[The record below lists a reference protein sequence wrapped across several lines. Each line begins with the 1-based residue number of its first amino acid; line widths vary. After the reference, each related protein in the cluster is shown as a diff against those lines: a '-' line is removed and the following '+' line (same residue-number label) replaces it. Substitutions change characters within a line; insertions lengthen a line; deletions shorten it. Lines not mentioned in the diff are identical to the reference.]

1 MSAPNGGPSGPLYI
15 QETHFGAQPLPVFDY
30 HSLDG
35 QDPSICIDNGT
46 HSWRAGFNTTP
57 GPYIDTLNQVSKYK
71 DRKSGQ
77 NVLLFGSDAE
87 ADASSRSNTRSMYD
101 GDILT
106 QPDVLE
112 GALDYTFCKLGLD
125 TPQVQHPIVMTERL
139 TNPLFSRAMT
149 SELLFELYN
158 APSVTYG
165 VDSLF
170 AFSRQKKRDGL
181 AINLGHQTTTVI
193 PIFDGK
199 ALIGQSKRLP
209 WGGAQA
215 SELLLK
221 LAQLKYPLFP
231 TKVTPQ
237 QATFMY
243 RETCYFSSDYESEL
257 RTLEDPAKLSA
268 MTRLVQFP
276 YTVPET
282 VEKTEEELA
291 AAAERRKESGKRL
304 QEMGAKKRAE
314 KLAATIAELEEYKL
328 LISDKS
334 SLKKADYINRIAE
347 ETPFDTEAQL
357 ESWVK
362 KTEADV
368 RKKQRKD
375 LGLTEEPEEEPTFP
389 LLGRPDGEL
398 NEEEIKEKKR
408 QRLMK
413 GAWDARQKIK
423 EEKRI
428 ERERLEEEKR
438 KEEEERETNLTGWA
452 ADLKEEHEDVIN
464 RIRDREKKKAQLG
477 DRKSAASQNRMK
489 SLASLA
495 QEEKAPK
502 KRKKGED
509 DDGFGM
515 DDSDWAVYRE
525 IDGGDEDSDAE
536 EDDQA
541 LLESIESRLLQYDPT
556 FSEEHTMFGR
566 AEANNRL
573 LNAFVRGG
581 SSEKYDPEDLAQ
593 AHQLHLNI
601 ERIRVPEVLFQPS
614 IVGLDNAGLGEA
626 AGWILNGFSEENKK
640 RLMQGI
646 FLTGGGVHTPNIIPK
661 MRNILTPILP
671 FRAPLKV
678 VSSLNGGDP
687 RLEAWKG
694 MAEWSVT
701 EEAKTSR
708 VTRQE
713 YEEYGAEWLKEHSW
727 GNVAI

>member
-1 MSAPNGGPSGPLYI
+1 MSAPNGGPSAPLYI
-15 QETHFGAQPLPVFDY
+15 QETHFDAQTLPVFDY

-101 GDILT
+101 GDIFT

-181 AINLGHQTTTVI
+181 AINLGHQATTVI

-375 LGLTEEPEEEPTFP
+375 LGLTEEPEEEPTYP
-389 LLGRPDGEL
+389 LLERPDGEL
-398 NEEEIKEKKR
+398 NEDEIKEKKR

-438 KEEEERETNLTGWA
+438 KEVEERETNLTGWA

-525 IDGGDEDSDAE
+525 IDGGDEESDAE
-536 EDDQA
+536 EDDQT

-566 AEANNRL
+566 AEAKNRL

-601 ERIRVPEVLFQPS
+601 ERIRVPEVWFQPS